1 MREANAG
8 VAISAAVSRNATLAR
23 KECTLFH
30 LKIYDPGVV
39 RVILMKSLETCQ
51 QKNIRYGNSSEVG
64 QHAMESPGAFPASVA
79 CELPYGQIFLLAEAT
94 RTAK

>member
-30 LKIYDPGVV
+30 LKNYDPGIF

-51 QKNIRYGNSSEVG
+51 EKNVSMWEFIGGWSTRRGIPRRV
-64 QHAMESPGAFPASVA
+64 FD
-79 CELPYGQIFLLAEAT
+79 FLSL
-94 RTAK
+94 